1 MYFFD
6 FCKVRLSFLKIIV
19 SIILIF
25 NWQLVKSQGPSNI
38 WYFGNQA
45 GLSFSTNPPTAL
57 TNSAMSAFEG
67 CATIS
72 DDNGNLLFYTNGS
85 LVWNRNHAPMP
96 AGNGLFGNGAATQ
109 TAIIVPGPQSTT
121 KYYIFTVDTNGGPRG
136 LCYSEVDMSLNGGLG
151 DVTVKNIQLITPVT
165 EKLTAV
171 RHGNGIDA
179 WVVVH
184 GWNNANFYSFEITSA
199 GINITPVTSNVGVIH
214 GTNFTQAHGYLKASN
229 NAQKIACAIRG
240 LNLAELFDFNN
251 ANGQISNPVQ
261 LPLPTQ
267 VYGLEFSPDNSL
279 LYVGATSNPAVITQY
294 NVNAGSTA
302 AIQASATP
310 ICNYAGL
317 IGGLQLGPD
326 NKIYVCQFQSQNL
339 AVINQP
345 NIAGVGCGFSSNAVF
360 LGGRLAQYGLPNFLQ
375 SFVLVADFTYSDTCS
390 GSATQFTLTLPVP
403 SPDSVRWNFDDP
415 TSGALNTSIL
425 LNPSHIYQTAGS
437 YDVNVIVYDGLLT
450 DTVTYTINIATT
462 PDPDL
467 GNPISICGDDSVQ
480 LNPGSFPGAS
490 FLWNDN
496 STNPTYWVTQ
506 TEVIYVNVT
515 TLAGCVGG
523 DTLDVS
529 QTPAPIVNLGP
540 TSTNCVGDTVVLDVT
555 NTPSSTYL
563 WQDGTT
569 SSTYTVV
576 STGNYVVTVSDNG
589 CSATDNV
596 LITFNP
602 APAIGLGNDT
612 TICAGFS
619 IYLDATNQNAT
630 YVWQDGSTNAGIFV
644 SDPGIYVVQVF
655 VGNCFAADTITI
667 DQQAIPEV
675 FLGEDSSL
683 CAGQP
688 IELVAYAYVASYN
701 WQDGSNDSIFLP
713 KITGKYYVS
722 IINQCG
728 VDADTVEITFNECNC
743 KVYIPTAFSPNNDP
757 HNNIF
762 NFTYNCTEFSST
774 MDIYNRIGQLI
785 FSSNDPTIGW
795 DGTYNGKKAAEG
807 VYLYVIKYRGFEDGR
822 YVDEVR
828 RKTFT
833 LVR

>member
-1 MYFFD
+1 M
-6 FCKVRLSFLKIIV
+6 RLSFLKIIV

-25 NWQLVKSQGPSNI
+25 NWQLAKSQGASNI

-85 LVWNRNHAPMP
+85 MVWNRNHTPMP

-136 LCYSEVDMSLNGGLG
+136 LCYSEVDMSLNAGLG
-151 DVTVKNIQLITPVT
+151 DVTLKNIQLITPVT

-171 RHGNGIDA
+171 RHANGVDA

-184 GWNNANFYSFEITSA
+184 GWNNANFHSFEITST
-199 GINITPVTSNVGVIH
+199 GINTTPVTSTVGVVH
-214 GTNFTQAHGYLKASN
+214 GTTFTQAHGYLKASS

-240 LNLAELFDFNN
+240 LSLAELFDFNN
-251 ANGQISNPVQ
+251 ANGQISNPVS
-261 LPLPTQ
+261 LSLASQ

-294 NVNAGSTA
+294 NVNAGSAA

-345 NIAGVGCGFSSNAVF
+345 NISGVGCGFTSNAVF
-360 LGGRLAQYGLPNFLQ
+360 LAGKLAQYGLPNFLQ
-375 SFVLVADFTYSDTCS
+375 SFVLVADYIYADTCS
-390 GSATQFTLTLPVP
+390 GSPTLFTLTLPNP
-403 SPDSVRWNFDDP
+403 NPDSVRWNFDDP
-415 TSGALNTSIL
+415 TSGTANTSIFF
-425 LNPSHIYQTAGS
+425 NPSHTFQNPGS
-437 YDVNVIVYDGLLT
+437 YDVKLIAYEGLLT
-450 DTVTYTINIATT
+450 DTVIYTIDIVST
-462 PDPDL
+462 PDPEL
-467 GNPISICGDDSVQ
+467 GNPVQICGNDSVQ
-480 LNPGSFPGAS
+480 LNPGNFPGAS

-496 STNPTYWVTQ
+496 STNPTYWAKTNEQIFVEVTSV
-506 TEVIYVNVT
+506 E
-515 TLAGCVGG
+515 GCVGR
-523 DTLDVS
+523 DTVDAT
-529 QTPAPIVNLGP
+529 QTPLPVVNLGS
-540 TSTNCVGDTVVLDVT
+540 TSTNCEGDTVVLDVT
-555 NTPSSTYL
+555 NTPTSTYL

-569 SSTYTVV
+569 SSTYNVV
-576 STGNYVVTVSDNG
+576 STGNYVATVTDNG

-596 LITFNP
+596 LITFDP
-602 APAIGLGNDT
+602 VPSIGLGNDT
-612 TICAGFS
+612 TICKGFS

-630 YVWQDGSTNAGIFV
+630 YVWQDGTTNAAIFV
-644 SDPGIYVVQVF
+644 TDPGIYAVQVF
-655 VGNCFAADTITI
+655 VGNCTGADTIII
-667 DQQAIPEV
+667 DQQDIPEV
-675 FLGEDSSL
+675 FLGEDTSL

-688 IELVAYAYVASYN
+688 VELFAFAYGATYN
-701 WQDGSNDSIFLP
+701 WQDGSNDSIFSP
-713 KITGKYYVS
+713 RITGKYYVS
-722 IINQCG
+722 VVNQCG
-728 VDADTVEITFNECNC
+728 FDADTVEVTFNECNC
-743 KVYIPTAFSPNNDP
+743 KVYIPSGFSPNGDP
-757 HNNIF
+757 HNEIF

-795 DGTYNGKKAAEG
+795 DGTYEDKKAEEG
-807 VYLYVIKYRGFEDGR
+807 VYLYVIKYRGYEDGR

-828 RKTFT
+828 RKTFN
-833 LVR
+833 LIR